1 MMINQLKYEI
11 TKPREQAI
19 KEQTNKRVEAA
30 ANVLQPQ

>member
-11 TKPREQAI
+11 IKPSEQAI
-19 KEQTNKRVEAA
+19 KEQTNERVEAA